1 MSSNETLPSSLRF
14 QIPSTIPQA
23 RSYSFEQRSN
33 EASYTVQAGQQI
45 QIDLPRLQRSYLQ
58 KTSSLRMTLE
68 VQVKSPFKASTDAV
82 VLDTPGGYSLI
93 DVIEVYDYLGST
105 LLERIEGVGQLVATL
120 LDTPSKRLTYHNDTA
135 IGTTPLVNLYQEGF
149 NYNDPQQGGVVGPI
163 YEFTTSVEGPISG
176 AQLSS
181 STSAASTYRIE
192 LELPLLSF
200 LGELSDKLAPLHNG
214 YTIMLTL
221 NSPQTALGITKIADL
236 KTDLS
241 SAFFDANIS
250 DVSVLCDILELG
262 PSAESLVLSSIGDGP
277 LVLHTKSFRHYSKE
291 SSGASAGSDVTL
303 TWPINFNAS
312 SVSSILWFMR
322 PQFTTNNIR
331 LRTLSHKIKNNL
343 LSWRFLYGSS
353 SLPDSSGIRC
363 SANDKSV
370 FYSSS
375 SPEAYTNY
383 LKARRVQS
391 SEAISRKAYN
401 INAFDTSAV
410 IETNVNIATSLYSLT
425 PCPLA
430 QLSITANPVEGFK
443 IAPVGRFALGL
454 STELVQGNVVSGL
467 NTNGMATSIEARF
480 VPPPDSLFNKGT
492 EDIDK
497 VSFQIQQGANSI
509 VPFIADIYM
518 EYDAF
523 ISILPHVST
532 NVSF

>member
-1 MSSNETLPSSLRF
+1 MNANESLPSSLRF
-14 QIPSTIPQA
+14 QVPSTIPQA
-23 RSYSFEQRSN
+23 RTYAFEQRST
-33 EASYTVQAGQQI
+33 ESSYSVQAGQQI

-58 KTSSLRMTLE
+58 KTTSLRMTLE
-68 VQVKSPFKASTDAV
+68 VQLTQAFLPSTDAL

-93 DVIEVYDYLGST
+93 DTIEVYDYMGST
-105 LLERIEGVGQLVATL
+105 LLERIDGVGQLVATL
-120 LDTPSKRLTYHNDTA
+120 LDTPTKRLNYHNDSA
-135 IGTTPLVNLYQEGF
+135 MGTVSNISMYESPFLF
-149 NYNDPQQGGVVGPI
+149 GVGQYDYTI
-163 YEFTTSVEGPISG
+163 LREGPISG

-181 STSAASTYRIE
+181 ATSNAKTYRIE

-200 LGELSDKLAPLHNG
+200 LGELSEKLAPLHNG
-214 YTIMLTL
+214 YTLMLTL
-221 NSPQTALGITKIADL
+221 NSAATALGLTRV
-236 KTDLS
+236 TNLS
-241 SAFFDANIS
+241 TNISTSFFDANVL

-262 PSAESLVLSSIGDGP
+262 PTAESLVLSSIGDGP

-291 SSGASAGSDVTL
+291 SNGASEGSDVTF

-363 SANDKSV
+363 SSNDKAA
-370 FYSSS
+370 FYNSSS
-375 SPEAYTNY
+375 TEAYVNY
-383 LKARRVQS
+383 LKARRVLS
-391 SEAISRKAYN
+391 SDIITRKAYN
-401 INAFDTSAV
+401 LNAFDASTV
-410 IETNVNIATSLYSLT
+410 IATVNSATSLYSLT
-425 PCPLA
+425 PNNFSQFTDTTTLLA
-430 QLSITANPVEGFK
+430 GYR
-443 IAPVGRFALGL
+443 IAPTGRFALGL
-454 STELVQGNVVSGL
+454 STELVSGNVVSGL

-480 VPPPDSLFNKGT
+480 VPPSSSLFKSPRT
-492 EDIDK
+492 TDIEKLDYEL
-497 VSFQIQQGANSI
+497 QQGATSI

-523 ISILPHVST
+523 ISILPHIST